1 MEMDKLM
8 EESTPHNNAKLE
20 IAFPKSDQDQ
30 KLRLISINGSMFAIV
45 HAPLESQGPINLNC
59 KDWSL
64 ILLAPIKSKTNITIS
79 AINIICLSEI
89 VSEEGDVNILASAQL
104 VKFSPKQS
112 EKSIETGGRGEFYFQ
127 DDAGALLYYY
137 RLYSDI
143 LNQIHEGN
151 TESFYKAQQQ
161 FISSLCTLADKIEGK
176 PETLNLYKVLNVWD
190 IPNLEI

>member
-1 MEMDKLM
+1 M
-8 EESTPHNNAKLE
+8 EESTPPKNAKLE

-30 KLRLISINGSMFAIV
+30 KLRLVSINGSMFAIV

-59 KDWSL
+59 DDWSL
-64 ILLAPIKSKTNITIS
+64 ILLAPIKSKTNVSIS
-79 AINIICLSEI
+79 AINIICLNEI
-89 VSEEGDVNILASAQL
+89 VSEEGDVNILASGQL

-112 EKSIETGGRGEFYFQ
+112 EKSIETGGRGEFYFE

-137 RLYSDI
+137 RLYNDI

-176 PETLNLYKVLNVWD
+176 PETLNLHKVFSVWG
-190 IPNLEI
+190 ISFLEI

>member
-1 MEMDKLM
+1 MDMK
-8 EESTPHNNAKLE
+8 ESEKNAKLE

-30 KLRLISINGSMFAIV
+30 KLRLVSINGSIFAIV
-45 HAPLESQGPINLNC
+45 HALLESLGPINLNC
-59 KDWSL
+59 EDWSL

-79 AINIICLSEI
+79 AINIICLNEI
-89 VSEEGDVNILASAQL
+89 VSEEGDVNILASGQL

-112 EKSIETGGRGEFYFQ
+112 EKSIETGERGEFYFE

-151 TESFYKAQQQ
+151 TESFYKAQQH
-161 FISSLCTLADKIEGK
+161 FISSLCTLVDKIEGK
-176 PETLNLYKVLNVWD
+176 PETLNLHKVLSVWG
-190 IPNLEI
+190 ISFSEE